1 MELEIIILKEGE
13 ISIIG
18 VFGLVDLHSKV
29 MQLLLVLL
37 IVNLEHKLFL
47 SGKQY
52 VKLFKKKI
60 EDINQIFFCPIKDMV
75 ADSQLYKVI

>member
-37 IVNLEHKLFL
+37 IVNLVHKLFL

-52 VKLFKKKI
+52 AKLFKKKI
-60 EDINQIFFCPIKDMV
+60 EDINQIFFCLIKDMV

>member
-18 VFGLVDLHSKV
+18 VFGLVDLHFKV

-37 IVNLEHKLFL
+37 IVNLEHRLFL

-60 EDINQIFFCPIKDMV
+60 EDINQIFFCHIKDMV
-75 ADSQLYKVI
+75 VDSQLYKVT